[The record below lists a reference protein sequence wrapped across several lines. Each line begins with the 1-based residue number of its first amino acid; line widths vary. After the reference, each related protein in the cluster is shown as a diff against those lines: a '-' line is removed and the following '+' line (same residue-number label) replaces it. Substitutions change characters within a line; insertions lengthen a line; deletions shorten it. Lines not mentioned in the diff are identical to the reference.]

1 MKRLIA
7 FAMFVL
13 LMVMSVSASAEKKQW
28 CDNSFKFSQTN
39 SIYIEFMSDIP
50 LNDIDKHIA
59 SETYAEKRDSWVQDM
74 KKKGYKIFTPK
85 DVRNSIQIEQG
96 IDIEE
101 LGNKD
106 VEAANRIWCDYI
118 LTHCDVGV
126 YIALTAYGNGS
137 EYVNGYTINTPNTTV
152 SNVYT
157 SNGDFGTITTYGTTQ
172 QYIPGGYAGSA
183 YAHVDF
189 YVVNHKDKSQ
199 KYGVNVWMLS
209 DDRVKVNKTMLD
221 NTEPKDLF
229 ERMLSSFF
237 SEANGKFGKK
247 AK

>member
-1 MKRLIA
+1 MFLI
-7 FAMFVL
+7 
-13 LMVMSVSASAEKKQW
+13 K
-28 CDNSFKFSQTN
+28 
-39 SIYIEFMSDIP
+39 
-50 LNDIDKHIA
+50 
-59 SETYAEKRDSWVQDM
+59 
-74 KKKGYKIFTPK
+74 
-85 DVRNSIQIEQG
+85 
-96 IDIEE
+96 
-101 LGNKD
+101 
-106 VEAANRIWCDYI
+106 
-118 LTHCDVGV
+118 
-126 YIALTAYGNGS
+126 
-137 EYVNGYTINTPNTTV
+137 TTV
-152 SNVYT
+152 QFALAIILYT